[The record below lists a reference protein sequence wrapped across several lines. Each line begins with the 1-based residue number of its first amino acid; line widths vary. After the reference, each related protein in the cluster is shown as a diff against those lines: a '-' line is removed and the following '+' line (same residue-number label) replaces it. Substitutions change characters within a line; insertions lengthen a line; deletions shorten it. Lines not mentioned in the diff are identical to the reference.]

1 MVLQMHKRIIL
12 NDLALDLNIAP
23 IEIIQMFQA
32 NNDYSKTSHSSLTV
46 EEANWL
52 LEKIT
57 QDNMVQNF
65 DDYFAMHSSD
75 RPKPEQPSVFLK
87 KGQIV
92 KGVVKSV
99 DNSGVSVDLGN
110 QISGFATVYNLTL
123 DVDTPLNYLF
133 SIGDKIQFRVLNTD
147 EYTGIVNLRSIDL
160 DMQIEE
166 ERKRAKEQKEQER
179 ISVIVDEVLSQVQD
193 NLSAMKPGLIS
204 EIAAS
209 VYSKIETKMMDENI
223 ALKERVCEL
232 EKRLLQLEGII
243 DKLRIEE

>member
-1 MVLQMHKRIIL
+1 MHKRIIL
-12 NDLALDLNIAP
+12 NDLALDLNISP
-23 IEIIQMFQA
+23 SDIIHMFQA
-32 NNDYSKTSHSSLTV
+32 NNDYSKTPLSSLSV

-57 QDNMVQNF
+57 QDNMVENF
-65 DDYFAMHSSD
+65 NDFFATHSSA

-110 QISGFATVYNLTL
+110 HISDFATVYNLTI

-147 EYTGIVNLRSIDL
+147 EFTWIVNLRSIEL
-160 DMQIEE
+160 DIQIEE

-204 EIAAS
+204 EIAVS

-232 EKRLLQLEGII
+232 EKRLLQLERII
-243 DKLRIEE
+243 DKQRIEE

>member
-1 MVLQMHKRIIL
+1 MNMDIKLS
-12 NDLALDLNIAP
+12 NFAWDLNMSP
-23 IEIIQMFQA
+23 EELIQMFRV
-32 NNDYSKTSHSSLTV
+32 NGDYSKNRSSILTDM
-46 EEANWL
+46 EANWV
-52 LEKIT
+52 LEKVT
-57 QDNMVQNF
+57 QDNMVENF
-65 DDYFAMHSSD
+65 NDFFATHSSAH
-75 RPKPEQPSVFLK
+75 PKPEQPSVFLK

-92 KGVVKSV
+92 TGIVKSV

-123 DVDTPLNYLF
+123 DIDTPLNYLF

-147 EYTGIVNLRSIDL
+147 EFTGIANLRSIEL
-160 DMQIEE
+160 DIQIEE

-204 EIAAS
+204 EIAVS
-209 VYSKIETKMMDENI
+209 VYSQIETKMMDENI
-223 ALKERVCEL
+223 ALKGRVCEL
-232 EKRLLQLEGII
+232 EKRLLQLERII